1 MPIWHVNACYIV
13 FYFLRKVKP
22 LRRKWTK
29 KGKNAESAMF
39 FISTVLSR
47 RPKVSSLRLISIN
60 FVRFLSSPLSFFHKT
75 IDGYSSTAA
84 GLATGKHRAYVGGT
98 LAANP
103 LSCLPI
109 YTANLFLR
117 AAADTQMLS
126 EATTEAMQNGAKPA
140 PFCFCLLPSSISKYS
155 TTNDLSLME
164 SSRYIRKIK
173 WLL

>member
-29 KGKNAESAMF
+29 KRENAESAMF
-39 FISTVLSR
+39 IISTVLSQ
-47 RPKVSSLRLISIN
+47 RPKGSSLRLISVN
-60 FVRFLSSPLSFFHKT
+60 FFIFCPPSLFFYKT
-75 IDGYSSTAA
+75 IGGYGSTAA

-117 AAADTQMLS
+117 VPADTQMLS
-126 EATTEAMQNGAKPA
+126 EASPEAMQNGAKLA

-155 TTNDLSLME
+155 TTNDISLTE
-164 SSRYIRKIK
+164 SSLYIRKIK

>member
-1 MPIWHVNACYIV
+1 M
-13 FYFLRKVKP
+13 
-22 LRRKWTK
+22 RKWTK

-39 FISTVLSR
+39 FISAVPSR
-47 RPKVSSLRLISIN
+47 HPKVTPLRLISVN
-60 FVRFLSSPLSFFHKT
+60 FFIFCPPPLFFYKT
-75 IDGYSSTAA
+75 IGGYSSTAA

-126 EATTEAMQNGAKPA
+126 EASTEAIQNGAMPA

-155 TTNDLSLME
+155 TTNDISLTE

>member
-1 MPIWHVNACYIV
+1 
-13 FYFLRKVKP
+13 
-22 LRRKWTK
+22 
-29 KGKNAESAMF
+29 MF
-39 FISTVLSR
+39 IISTVLSQ
-47 RPKVSSLRLISIN
+47 RPKVSSLRLISVN
-60 FVRFLSSPLSFFHKT
+60 FVRFCPPPLFFYKTIVFYKT

-126 EATTEAMQNGAKPA
+126 EASTEAMQNGAMPA

-155 TTNDLSLME
+155 TTNDISLTE
-164 SSRYIRKIK
+164 
-173 WLL
+173 

>member
-1 MPIWHVNACYIV
+1 MD
-13 FYFLRKVKP
+13 
-22 LRRKWTK
+22 K
-29 KGKNAESAMF
+29 KGEKCRICDVFHIHCAKPAPQSLLSPLNFDKFRPF
-39 FISTVLSR
+39 FVL
-47 RPKVSSLRLISIN
+47 
-60 FVRFLSSPLSFFHKT
+60 PLSFFHKT

-84 GLATGKHRAYVGGT
+84 GLATGKHQAYVGGT

-109 YTANLFLR
+109 YTAAFSSVRRLTR
-117 AAADTQMLS
+117 RCCPKPAPKQK
-126 EATTEAMQNGAKPA
+126 QNGAKPA

-155 TTNDLSLME
+155 TTNDISLTE

>member
-1 MPIWHVNACYIV
+1 MD
-13 FYFLRKVKP
+13 
-22 LRRKWTK
+22 K

-47 RPKVSSLRLISIN
+47 RPKVTPLRLISVN
-60 FVRFLSSPLSFFHKT
+60 FVRFLSSPSLFFHKT
-75 IDGYSSTAA
+75 IDGYGPTAA

-126 EATTEAMQNGAKPA
+126 EASTEAMQNGAMPA
-140 PFCFCLLPSSISKYS
+140 PFCFCLSPSSISKYS
-155 TTNDLSLME
+155 TTNDISLTE

>member
-1 MPIWHVNACYIV
+1 MD
-13 FYFLRKVKP
+13 
-22 LRRKWTK
+22 K
-29 KGKNAESAMF
+29 KGGKCRICDVYHIHCAKPAPQRLLSPLNFDKFRPF
-39 FISTVLSR
+39 FVL
-47 RPKVSSLRLISIN
+47 
-60 FVRFLSSPLSFFHKT
+60 PLSFFHKT

-117 AAADTQMLS
+117 APADTQMLS
-126 EATTEAMQNGAKPA
+126 EASTEAMQNGAKPA

-155 TTNDLSLME
+155 TTNDISLTE

>member
-1 MPIWHVNACYIV
+1 MPIWHVNACYIL

-29 KGKNAESAMF
+29 KGGKCRICDVFHIHCAKPAPQSLLSPLNFDKFRPF
-39 FISTVLSR
+39 FVL
-47 RPKVSSLRLISIN
+47 
-60 FVRFLSSPLSFFHKT
+60 PLSFFHKT
-75 IDGYSSTAA
+75 IDGYSPTAA

-117 AAADTQMLS
+117 APADTQMLS
-126 EATTEAMQNGAKPA
+126 EASTEAMQNGAKPA

-155 TTNDLSLME
+155 TTNDISLME

>member
-1 MPIWHVNACYIV
+1 MD
-13 FYFLRKVKP
+13 
-22 LRRKWTK
+22 K
-29 KGKNAESAMF
+29 KGGKCGICDVFHIHCAKPAPQSLLSPLNFDKFRPF
-39 FISTVLSR
+39 FVL
-47 RPKVSSLRLISIN
+47 L
-60 FVRFLSSPLSFFHKT
+60 LSFFHKT

-103 LSCLPI
+103 LSCLAG
-109 YTANLFLR
+109 YTANLLC
-117 AAADTQMLS
+117 APADTQLLS
-126 EATTEAMQNGAKPA
+126 EASTEAMQNGAKPA

-155 TTNDLSLME
+155 TTNDISLTE